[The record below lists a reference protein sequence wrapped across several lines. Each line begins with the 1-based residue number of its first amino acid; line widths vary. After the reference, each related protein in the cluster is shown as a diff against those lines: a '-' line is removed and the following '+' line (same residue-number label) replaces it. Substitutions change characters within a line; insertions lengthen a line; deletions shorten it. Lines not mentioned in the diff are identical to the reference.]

1 MLKYN
6 KLIICL
12 LASLLTIPVVAQN
25 GTNSP
30 YSQFGYGL
38 LDDNAIGAQKAMGG
52 VGYAMQGKRQINVM
66 NPASYASM
74 DSLTFLFDMGINY
87 QSIWSKENSVSEQS
101 QGGGLDYI
109 TMQFPLG
116 RYMGGSIG
124 LLPYSSVGYAF
135 GKSISNGS
143 DSRSGEGG
151 ISQLYI
157 GVSGRLWKRL
167 SLGVNVGYLFGNI
180 VNNIYA
186 TTDGSSQGLFET
198 TMAVKDFHLQFGLQ
212 YTHPFNKKNKATV
225 GLVYSPS
232 KSLLGKATSSTYD
245 LTAGTSTLD
254 TTVYMKNNYK
264 LPHTFGAGISYIY
277 DNRLTIGL
285 DATYQN
291 WVDMPYYNVST
302 NSGYSLNNRY
312 KLALGAEYLPSLM
325 SGGYVQHIRYRV
337 GGFYNRSYLNIRGND
352 LNEYGV
358 SCGFGFPLRNDKSIV
373 NLSFEYVNRQGSP
386 SKLIKEDFFRI
397 SLGITFNEMWFWQRK
412 FE

>member
-1 MLKYN
+1 
-6 KLIICL
+6 
-12 LASLLTIPVVAQN
+12 
-25 GTNSP
+25 
-30 YSQFGYGL
+30 
-38 LDDNAIGAQKAMGG
+38 
-52 VGYAMQGKRQINVM
+52 
-66 NPASYASM
+66 
-74 DSLTFLFDMGINY
+74 MGINY

-254 TTVYMKNNYK
+254 TTVNMKNNYK

>member
-12 LASLLTIPVVAQN
+12 LVSLLAVPVIAQN
-25 GTNSP
+25 GTSSP

-87 QSIWSKENSVSEQS
+87 QSIWSKENSLSEQS

-135 GKSISNGS
+135 GKSINNGS

-157 GVSGRLWKRL
+157 GISGRLWKRL

-212 YTHPFNKKNKATV
+212 YTQPFNKKNKATI

-254 TTVYMKNNYK
+254 TTVNMKNNYK
-264 LPHTFGAGISYIY
+264 LPHTFGAGISYVY

-291 WVDMPYYNVST
+291 WADMPYYNVST
-302 NSGYSLNNRY
+302 NSGYTLNNRY

>member
-1 MLKYN
+1 M
-6 KLIICL
+6 

-254 TTVYMKNNYK
+254 TTVNMKNNYK

>member
-254 TTVYMKNNYK
+254 TTVNMKNNYK

>member
-254 TTVYMKNNYK
+254 TTVNMKNNYK

-291 WVDMPYYNVST
+291 WADMPYYNVST

>member
-1 MLKYN
+1 M
-6 KLIICL
+6 

-25 GTNSP
+25 GTNSLIHN
-30 YSQFGYGL
+30 SDMV

-254 TTVYMKNNYK
+254 TTVNMKNNYK

-291 WVDMPYYNVST
+291 WADMPYYNVST

-373 NLSFEYVNRQGSP
+373 NLSFEYVNRQEALRNLLKKIFS
-386 SKLIKEDFFRI
+386 EFR
-397 SLGITFNEMWFWQRK
+397 SG
-412 FE
+412 